1 MSWRSILD
9 NLASQGNLRAIP
21 RGAMPGGIT
30 DLSANDYLGLA
41 GRDDLRLGFLE
52 SDAARRAGLTSSASR
67 LLASDQRSYT
77 GLEQRL
83 SELYGGKA
91 ALLFN
96 SGYHAN
102 TGIVSALAAAEPG
115 TVVIA
120 DKLVHAS
127 VIDGIILSKA
137 PFERFRHN
145 DYAHLGRLLD
155 KHAAAP
161 RVIVIVE
168 GVYSMDGDSAD
179 IIALTD
185 LRRSRGDRMMLIV
198 DEAHSIGVEGPA
210 GLGLCAAS
218 GRMDDVDIIVGTFGK
233 ALASSGAF
241 AVMHPDV
248 RAYLVNKARSL
259 IFSTALPPLCV
270 EWTRF
275 MIDTMLGMDSERA
288 HLREI
293 GRRLRDGLQPLS
305 PGFEIAGSHIQP
317 LVIGDAAATVEL
329 SGRLLDD
336 GFKVLPIRTP
346 TVPPSTERLRFSLSA
361 SIAAET
367 IDRLISSLNDILNNS
382 NPLTFRPCA
391 AK

>member
-9 NLASQGNLRAIP
+9 NLSAQGNLRVIP
-21 RGAMPGGIT
+21 RGAMPGEIV

-41 GRDDLRLGFLE
+41 GRDDLRLAFLE
-52 SDAARRAGLTSSASR
+52 SEAARSARLTSSASR

-77 GLEQRL
+77 ALEDRL
-83 SELYGGKA
+83 SELYQGKA

-127 VIDGIILSKA
+127 VIDGIVLSKA

-145 DYAHLGRLLD
+145 DYAHLSRLLD
-155 KHAAAP
+155 KHVDAP

-168 GVYSMDGDSAD
+168 GIYSMDGDSAD
-179 IIALTD
+179 IAALTD
-185 LRRSRGDRMMLIV
+185 LRRSRGGRMMLIV
-198 DEAHSIGVEGPA
+198 DEAHSLGVEGPA
-210 GLGLCAAS
+210 GLGLSMAS
-218 GRMDDVDIIVGTFGK
+218 GRIDEVDIIVGTFGK

-259 IFSTALPPLCV
+259 IFSTALPPLCA

-275 MIDTMLGMDSERA
+275 MLDVMLPMDSERT
-288 HLREI
+288 HLRGI
-293 GRRLRDGLQPLS
+293 ARRLRDGLQPLS
-305 PGFEIAGSHIQP
+305 PRFAIARSHIQP

-329 SGRLLDD
+329 SEKLLRE

-361 SIAAET
+361 SLTAEA
-367 IDRLISSLNDILNNS
+367 IDRLTGCLKDIINNP
-382 NPLTFRPCA
+382 NPTIRSCA

>member
-9 NLASQGNLRAIP
+9 NLSAQGNLRVIP
-21 RGAMPGGIT
+21 RGAMPGEIV

-52 SDAARRAGLTSSASR
+52 SEAARSARLTSSASR

-77 GLEQRL
+77 ALEDRL
-83 SELYGGKA
+83 SELYQGKA

-127 VIDGIILSKA
+127 VIDGIALSKA

-155 KHAAAP
+155 KHGDAP

-168 GVYSMDGDSAD
+168 GIYSMDGDSAD
-179 IIALTD
+179 IAALTD
-185 LRRSRGDRMMLIV
+185 LRRSRGGRMMLIV
-198 DEAHSIGVEGPA
+198 DEAHSLGVEGPA
-210 GLGLCAAS
+210 GLGLSMAS
-218 GRMDDVDIIVGTFGK
+218 GRIDEIDIIVGTFGK

-259 IFSTALPPLCV
+259 IFSTALPPLCA

-275 MIDTMLGMDSERA
+275 MLDVMLSMDSERA
-288 HLREI
+288 HLR
-293 GRRLRDGLQPLS
+293 GLARRLRNGLQPLS
-305 PGFEIAGSHIQP
+305 PRFAIAGSHIQP

-329 SGRLLDD
+329 SEKLLHE

-361 SIAAET
+361 SLTADA
-367 IDRLISSLNDILNNS
+367 IDRLTGCLNDIFNNP
-382 NPLTFRPCA
+382 NPTIRSCA

>member
-1 MSWRSILD
+1 MSWRATLD
-9 NLASQGNLRAIP
+9 NLAAQGNLRMIP
-21 RGAMPGGIT
+21 SGAMPGEIT

-52 SDAARRAGLTSSASR
+52 SEAARNARLSSSASR
-67 LLASDQRSYT
+67 LLASDQRSYAA
-77 GLEQRL
+77 LERRL
-83 SELYGGKA
+83 SELYGGGKE

-127 VIDGIILSKA
+127 VIDGIVLSKA

-145 DYAHLGRLLD
+145 DYAHLERLLD
-155 KHAAAP
+155 KHSAAT

-168 GVYSMDGDSAD
+168 GVYSMDGDRAD
-179 IIALTD
+179 ITALTD
-185 LRRSRGDRMMLIV
+185 LRRSRGERMILIV
-198 DEAHSIGVEGPA
+198 DEAHSLGVEGPA

-218 GRMDDVDIIVGTFGK
+218 GRIDEVDIIVGTFGK

-241 AVMHPDV
+241 ALMHPDV
-248 RAYLVNKARSL
+248 REYLVNKARSL
-259 IFSTALPPLCV
+259 IFSTALPPLCAQ
-270 EWTRF
+270 WTLF
-275 MIDTMLGMDSERA
+275 MLETMLPMDSERA
-288 HLREI
+288 HLHDLSS
-293 GRRLRDGLQPLS
+293 RLRNGLQPLS
-305 PGFEIAGSHIQP
+305 PRFEIAGSHIQP
-317 LVIGDAAATVEL
+317 LVIGDAAATVRFSEQ
-329 SGRLLDD
+329 LLNE

-361 SIAAET
+361 ALTADT
-367 IDRLISSLNDILNNS
+367 IDRLIGCLKDIYNHS
-382 NPLTFRPCA
+382 NPTIRPCA